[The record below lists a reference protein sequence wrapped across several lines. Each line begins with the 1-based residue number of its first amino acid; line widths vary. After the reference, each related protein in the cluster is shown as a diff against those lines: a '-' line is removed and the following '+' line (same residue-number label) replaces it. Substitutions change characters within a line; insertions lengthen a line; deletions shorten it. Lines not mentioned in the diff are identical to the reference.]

1 MDSDDLFDLFDDEC
15 KQKEPDDAEAQKSSP
30 QGAAAASEEGPQR
43 TGSTQNNSE
52 PYSEPQGASAVP
64 AQQLFTRRATIDD
77 PSCVLCVQRRAKT
90 IGPPASSM
98 LRTEMRTTTTILAS
112 RSPIS
117 TAIRSVHCLSCPL
130 GAF

>member
-90 IGPPASSM
+90 EESQDDRIGPPASNVW
-98 LRTEMRTTTTILAS
+98 RTEISLS
-112 RSPIS
+112 RRADDS
-117 TAIRSVHCLSCPL
+117 L
-130 GAF
+130 